1 MKYPRSKPFCS
12 REKINVPADYLNL
25 LVKPLNREV
34 VRRMVQFPWSKV
46 VVFVKS
52 ILLTHNPA
60 LFCTRTAA
68 LKQKLKSIPS
78 ASHHNTSD
86 IPNYYLYLQKIRML
100 IRQNV
105 ESVHSSFSPR
115 IILNYQTIKTIHI
128 YLTV

>member
-68 LKQKLKSIPS
+68 LKQKLKSIPHITIQVTFQTTIYIYRRS
-78 ASHHNTSD
+78 ECLSG
-86 IPNYYLYLQKIRML
+86 KML
-100 IRQNV
+100 KAFIAV
-105 ESVHSSFSPR
+105 FHLGSFSTTKLLKLF
-115 IILNYQTIKTIHI
+115 IFTL
-128 YLTV
+128 LFD